1 MLFSIITPCFNSEST
16 ISKTIE
22 SILNQTLSDYEYLII
37 DGGSTDRTLEIIKY
51 YEPKF
56 EGRLHWISERDS
68 GIYNAMNKG
77 IRAASGDIVGIV
89 NSDDWLESN
98 ALDIVKEN
106 ILSNNIDISTPFV
119 VTGEMKF
126 HYQDGKSVIM
136 KTSFKRYEHY
146 AKVYRMGLNHPA
158 TFVSKSAYER
168 FDLFDENLKL
178 YADADLI
185 VRFYKNNVPV
195 IFVNSVLSNMLDG
208 GASNVYSRKIKQDD
222 KYILKKHSKSKGEY
236 YKLLFKRRMIAT
248 LKFAVSS
255 IASPILHKYRE
266 YVNE

>member
-1 MLFSIITPCFNSEST
+1 MLFSIVTPCFNSEST

-37 DGGSTDRTLEIIKY
+37 DGGSTDRTLDIIKY

-56 EGRLHWISERDS
+56 EGRLHWISEKDS

-77 IRAASGDIVGIV
+77 VMAASGNVVGIV
-89 NSDDWLESN
+89 NSDDWLEPN
-98 ALDIVKEN
+98 TLEIVRN
-106 ILSNNIDISTPFV
+106 TLIANSIDISMPFAI
-119 VTGEMKF
+119 TGEMRF
-126 HYQDGKSVIM
+126 HYKNGNSLII
-136 KTSFKRYEHY
+136 KTSAKRYEHFSR
-146 AKVYRMGLNHPA
+146 VYRMGLNHPA
-158 TFVSKSAYER
+158 TFVSKAAYDR
-168 FDLFDENLKL
+168 FGLFDENLKL

-208 GASNVYSRKIKQDD
+208 GASNVYSNKIKQDD

-248 LKFAVSS
+248 LKFTVSS
-255 IASPILHKYRE
+255 IASSILRKYRE
-266 YVNE
+266 YVNG